1 MAEAGRPAGRAASA
15 AGQLYPVDS
24 EEEKPEVLE
33 AAAQEY
39 HAKLLKQP
47 PMVAEFFSIP
57 GREKVKI
64 EASSVRFLPL
74 YRQDSRRTLL
84 VLNDPQ
90 QKDAVLA
97 IYLHN
102 SWWLIEDVV
111 KTADRSREGLIQVQ
125 TFRERIVLFVLN
137 YIIFGMQEKSLS
149 WDAAFLPHSEREYA
163 KLFWR
168 SGEAAGFYTVKAKG
182 LLLLKW
188 KALLTVTALRQWNKV
203 SREFEDSPK
212 LCKDLDSGT
221 LCDEHSSWCYQLP
234 VLDTVFVRKFF
245 RRRGLGTAMLQ
256 DFCET
261 FTAEDALGISSPIS
275 AKMYQVCRRF
285 LDTRPE
291 EQARLWEV
299 EAPGDWSQRTS
310 VWLTVQLAQ
319 RPLKND
325 DDLGCRIESH
335 RDDEAGHSGDSQ
347 MNKGAAQAPDS
358 QPLRDQAEE
367 FKDNCNEPLDSQHRV
382 EEHLSQ
388 RGGEVHQ
395 CQELKK
401 RVRRGAPAEDRAP
414 KQLKS
419 ESYDR
424 SCSS

>member
-1 MAEAGRPAGRAASA
+1 MIRQPKERTCHFLLAVIT
-15 AGQLYPVDS
+15 GQLYPVDS

-168 SGEAAGFYTVKAKG
+168 SGEAAGFYTVKAK
-182 LLLLKW
+182 
-188 KALLTVTALRQWNKV
+188 
-203 SREFEDSPK
+203 
-212 LCKDLDSGT
+212 GT

>member
-168 SGEAAGFYTVKAKG
+168 SGEAAGFYTVKAK
-182 LLLLKW
+182 
-188 KALLTVTALRQWNKV
+188 
-203 SREFEDSPK
+203 
-212 LCKDLDSGT
+212 GT